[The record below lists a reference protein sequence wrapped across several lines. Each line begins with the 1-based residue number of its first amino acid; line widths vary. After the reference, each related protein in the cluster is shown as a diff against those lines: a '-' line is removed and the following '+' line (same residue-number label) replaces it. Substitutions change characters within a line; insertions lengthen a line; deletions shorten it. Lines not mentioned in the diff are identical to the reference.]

1 MRPITTYNPFQLK
14 SETEMMGSPK
24 NVPSMLNVEI
34 VKLCSPLNQRVI
46 SLGLFPIASANCFFV
61 IHFFCMSSSKRL
73 EIWNESRASAL
84 SSGVMFRSSLNDV
97 FALFITPPMSS
108 CQEENL
114 EKFPFLRKQKVSF
127 PNLSERLLYDK
138 VHCQLS
144 GNGHVLLLLA

>member
-1 MRPITTYNPFQLK
+1 MLDTFLLYLFNCDYITKYEMRPITTYNPFQLK

-97 FALFITPPMSS
+97 FALFITQIFHQSG
-108 CQEENL
+108 
-114 EKFPFLRKQKVSF
+114 FHFL
-127 PNLSERLLYDK
+127 
-138 VHCQLS
+138 
-144 GNGHVLLLLA
+144 